1 MIVTSNGYKDAIK
14 KNRIFYADIQI
25 TTEKGEK
32 ISVTKENLF
41 SLSITDNVSSANS
54 FDVGSAISNQVT
66 IKLDNS
72 KGIYDQYDFADAQI
86 LVKIGLR
93 LADGTTEWLNKGL
106 FTSDPGEDTGAAL
119 TLKAYDNMLKFDRSY
134 SNSSL
139 TYPASLGAIVRDA
152 CSRCEVP
159 LGTPTFDM
167 DDFVVQQRP
176 EDEALTFREVLCWVG
191 QLSCHWFRCNTA
203 GQLEAGWYDTDGYE
217 NDTGKFFEVKNI
229 TSQNISEDVVIT
241 GVKIKQKSGAEYLV
255 GNKGYVLEITEN
267 ELLQDADIQTVGS
280 LLGEKL
286 IGLRFRKLSVTH
298 QSDPSM
304 EAGDLAKVTTRNATY
319 KTLITG
325 TTFQLGAGQQSEC
338 AAETPIRKSADR
350 FSKSTQNYV
359 SLRKLIK
366 QEKTDRELAIEN
378 LNKVLENSS
387 GLYPTYEEQ
396 PDGSTITYFHD
407 KPTLAESKNVI
418 KITADAVGVS
428 NDGGKTYPF
437 GFFLTGTMITKL
449 LYAEGINADYIDA
462 GSITVKDQQEKIIFQ
477 ADFATGKVTISGD
490 CVMIGDK
497 TATDAIKDAMDAAT
511 AAASNMTMQLDNDHA
526 TVPVDADGKYEKF
539 PEGITTRPIV
549 MYGSKDV
556 TDQCSFSIT
565 ESTAISGAWDSET
578 RTYVATALEADTAWV
593 DIKATYLGT
602 LSVSKRFTVSKLH
615 AGVVG
620 PPGRVYSLE
629 MSVSIVKIGKDN
641 VYNPDAISAAAYF
654 REDTN
659 ARQAYNGRFRIRET
673 ADGYTWSTIY
683 ESTQDESSIEHY
695 LYTLFRTT
703 DGKLIQ
709 ASNGSYL
716 AMPRAISEIEVSL
729 FSAGDAG
736 ELIDIKRVSVL
747 KEVAA
752 LTQEEIFNILTND
765 GAAKGIY
772 KIGKELY
779 VNATYMR
786 AGVLADLLGR
796 NRWNLETGEFRLS
809 GMATVDGKL
818 IADKEAVA
826 ATEKALKE
834 AIEKVNNSVT
844 DVEKQINMENVFNL
858 WFQNG
863 KTKGFLLDSN
873 GDLYV
878 SFSYARG
885 GTLKLGGVNNGN
897 GLLSILDANGS
908 QVGYID
914 NTGVNF
920 KKGTFSGQ
928 LSAAT
933 GTFSGTL
940 SAAKGTFAGDVSAAT
955 GTFKGAIESKTS
967 DGKSSVR
974 LNGAHVYFNTQIGP
988 AASDYNKQYA
998 YIRPEE
1004 YKVVQVDEILT
1015 EITYPSLVMRSNYD
1029 LKLNCNG
1036 TNVLHARH
1044 NATPKLS
1051 LSSFTTS
1058 GQKSRVVE
1066 GTQYGDRL
1074 LYCYETPT
1082 PMFADIGGGQLN
1094 EDGFAVVAL
1103 DPVFMQTVN
1112 TSAEYRVF
1120 LQKEGKGDIWIEAK
1134 EPAFFT
1140 VKGTPGLIFAWEV
1153 KCIQK
1158 GFETLRLE
1166 DYGLAKNVGG
1176 QLTETEIKTE
1186 RLIGKSIYAFDQET
1200 SVLIGQTIRER
1211 EEESKQ
1217 LISVTITHQENEME
1231 ELIYESIKNAEH
1243 YEPEW

>member
-1 MIVTSNGYKDAIK
+1 MIATSNGYKDAIK

-32 ISVTKENLF
+32 ISATKENLF

-72 KGIYDQYDFADAQI
+72 KEIYDQYDFADAQI

-152 CSRCEVP
+152 CSCCEVP

-241 GVKIKQKSGAEYLV
+241 GVKIKQKSGAEYLA
-255 GNKGYVLEITEN
+255 GDKGYVLEITEN

-407 KPTLAESKNVI
+407 KPTMAESKNVI

-437 GFFLTGTMITKL
+437 GFFLTGEMITKL

-462 GSITVKDQQEKIIFQ
+462 GAITVKDQQEKIIFQ

-497 TATDAIKDAMDAAT
+497 TATDAIKDAMDTAT

-526 TVPVDADGKYEKF
+526 TVPVDADGNYEKF
-539 PEGITTRPIV
+539 PEGITTSPIV

-565 ESTAISGAWDSET
+565 ESAAISGAWDSGT

-615 AGVVG
+615 AGMVG
-620 PPGRVYSLE
+620 PPGRVYTLE
-629 MSVSIVKIGKDN
+629 TSVSIVKIGKNN
-641 VYNPDAISAAAYF
+641 VYNPDAISAAAYY

-673 ADGYTWSTIY
+673 ADGYTWNTIY

-695 LYTLFRTT
+695 LYTFFRTT

-752 LTQEEIFNILTND
+752 LTQEEIFNILTDD

-809 GMATVDGKL
+809 GMATVDDKL

-914 NTGVNF
+914 NTGVHFNQ
-920 KKGTFSGQ
+920 GEFSGKVT
-928 LSAAT
+928 AET
-933 GTFSGTL
+933 GKIGGFTIDKTNLHTGNRTTINSVDAGAYLGNNGFSC
-940 SAAKGTFAGDVSAAT
+940 
-955 GTFKGAIESKTS
+955 S
-967 DGKSSVR
+967 DGKNKLANLNTGYLWIRTTAARSSANGIYMERYGASSRGYISAELIALEDTADELITEDYFRVNKSGLSVR
-974 LNGAHVYFNTQIGP
+974 GSKNRIAKTN
-988 AASDYNKQYA
+988 
-998 YIRPEE
+998 
-1004 YKVVQVDEILT
+1004 
-1015 EITYPSLVMRSNYD
+1015 NY
-1029 LKLNCNG
+1029 
-1036 TNVLHARH
+1036 
-1044 NATPKLS
+1044 
-1051 LSSFTTS
+1051 
-1058 GQKSRVVE
+1058 Q
-1066 GTQYGDRL
+1066 DRL
-1074 LYCYETPT
+1074 LYCYEMGSP
-1082 PMFADIGGGQLN
+1082 FFGDIGTATIGA
-1094 EDGFAVVAL
+1094 DGMCFV
-1103 DPVFMQTVN
+1103 DIDDIFSETVIPGM
-1112 TSAEYRVF
+1112 EYYVF
-1120 LQKEGKGDIWIEAK
+1120 LQKEGEGDLYVSQKTETYF
-1134 EPAFFT
+1134 E
-1140 VKGTPGLIFAWEV
+1140 VSGTPGLRFSWEL
-1153 KCIQK
+1153 KARQS
-1158 GFETLRLE
+1158 GYE
-1166 DYGLAKNVGG
+1166 Y
-1176 QLTETEIKTE
+1176 E
-1186 RLIGKSIYAFDQET
+1186 RLNNYLPAEEQEIDYAQQAICMMNDFYQE
-1200 SVLIGQTIRER
+1200 Q
-1211 EEESKQ
+1211 EE
-1217 LISVTITHQENEME
+1217 
-1231 ELIYESIKNAEH
+1231 
-1243 YEPEW
+1243 

>member
-1 MIVTSNGYKDAIK
+1 MINVSEKFKELMQNNTDFKEFAEIT
-14 KNRIFYADIQI
+14 FAD
-25 TTEKGEK
+25 GR
-32 ISVTKENLF
+32 
-41 SLSITDNVSSANS
+41 SLSIDESGFTVANNGVTDGASSNS
-54 FDVGSAISNQVT
+54 IPIGEALCRSAQIELLNDDGHLQS
-66 IKLDNS
+66 
-72 KGIYDQYDFADAQI
+72 YDFTGARIRLYTTFDLGDAVERIENGIFTVTQPETYGTTVAVMAFDDMYRADRQFNTSLSFPTTARTLLDDICSRCDILLASASFRNQNFVINAKPVGEYTFRQI
-86 LVKIGLR
+86 IGYIAMIAGGNARINRQGALEILSYTFDWENAHNLTEWVNLKTDASDIVITGVQTSKSTAAEDDSDTETIILEGSEGYVIPVSNPLAVGQEQTLVSLLGEVLIGATFRKFEGDYIAYPIAEFMDMAKITDWAGNTYNTFLTDVDFVFFGFTTMKNSATSGLR
-93 LADGTTEWLNKGL
+93 LA
-106 FTSDPGEDTGAAL
+106 SQ
-119 TLKAYDNMLKFDRSY
+119 YRS
-134 SNSSL
+134 
-139 TYPASLGAIVRDA
+139 PAQGAIIKA
-152 CSRCEVP
+152 IE
-159 LGTPTFDM
+159 L
-167 DDFVVQQRP
+167 
-176 EDEALTFREVLCWVG
+176 
-191 QLSCHWFRCNTA
+191 
-203 GQLEAGWYDTDGYE
+203 
-217 NDTGKFFEVKNI
+217 VK
-229 TSQNISEDVVIT
+229 
-241 GVKIKQKSGAEYLV
+241 K
-255 GNKGYVLEITEN
+255 
-267 ELLQDADIQTVGS
+267 
-280 LLGEKL
+280 
-286 IGLRFRKLSVTH
+286 
-298 QSDPSM
+298 
-304 EAGDLAKVTTRNATY
+304 
-319 KTLITG
+319 
-325 TTFQLGAGQQSEC
+325 
-338 AAETPIRKSADR
+338 
-350 FSKSTQNYV
+350 
-359 SLRKLIK
+359 
-366 QEKTDRELAIEN
+366 EKTDRELAIEN

-387 GLYPTYEEQ
+387 GLYPTYEKQE
-396 PDGSTITYFHD
+396 DGSTITYFHD

-462 GSITVKDQQEKIIFQ
+462 GAITVKDQQGKIIFQ
-477 ADFATGKVTISGD
+477 ADFATGKVMISGD

-497 TATDAIKDAMDAAT
+497 TATDAIKDVMDTAT

-526 TVPVDADGKYEKF
+526 TVPVDADGNYEKF

-565 ESTAISGAWDSET
+565 ESAAISGAWDSET

-620 PPGRVYSLE
+620 PPGRVYTLE
-629 MSVSIVKIGKDN
+629 TSVSIVKIGKDN

-695 LYTLFRTT
+695 LYTFFRTT

-765 GAAKGIY
+765 GASKGVY

-809 GMATVDGKL
+809 GMATVDGKQ

-834 AIEKVNNSVT
+834 AIEKVNSSVT

-914 NTGVNF
+914 NTGVHFNQ
-920 KKGTFSGQ
+920 GEFSGKVT
-928 LSAAT
+928 AET
-933 GTFSGTL
+933 GKIGGFTIDKTNLHTGNRTTINSVGAGAYLGNNGFSC
-940 SAAKGTFAGDVSAAT
+940 
-955 GTFKGAIESKTS
+955 S
-967 DGKSSVR
+967 DGKNKLANLNTGYLWIRTTAARSSANGIYMERYGASSRGYISAELIALEDTADELITEDYFRVNKSGLSVR
-974 LNGAHVYFNTQIGP
+974 GSKNRIAKTN
-988 AASDYNKQYA
+988 
-998 YIRPEE
+998 
-1004 YKVVQVDEILT
+1004 
-1015 EITYPSLVMRSNYD
+1015 NY
-1029 LKLNCNG
+1029 
-1036 TNVLHARH
+1036 
-1044 NATPKLS
+1044 
-1051 LSSFTTS
+1051 
-1058 GQKSRVVE
+1058 Q
-1066 GTQYGDRL
+1066 DRL
-1074 LYCYETPT
+1074 LYCYEMGSP
-1082 PMFADIGGGQLN
+1082 FFGDIGTATIGA
-1094 EDGFAVVAL
+1094 DGKCFV
-1103 DPVFMQTVN
+1103 DIDDIFSETVIPEM
-1112 TSAEYRVF
+1112 EYYVF
-1120 LQKEGKGDIWIEAK
+1120 LQKEGEGDLYVSQKTGTYFE
-1134 EPAFFT
+1134 
-1140 VKGTPGLIFAWEV
+1140 VSGTPGLRFSWEL
-1153 KCIQK
+1153 KARQS
-1158 GFETLRLE
+1158 G
-1166 DYGLAKNVGG
+1166 YGY
-1176 QLTETEIKTE
+1176 E
-1186 RLIGKSIYAFDQET
+1186 RLNNYLPAEEQEIDYAQQAICMMNDFYQE
-1200 SVLIGQTIRER
+1200 Q
-1211 EEESKQ
+1211 EE
-1217 LISVTITHQENEME
+1217 
-1231 ELIYESIKNAEH
+1231 
-1243 YEPEW
+1243 

>member
-1 MIVTSNGYKDAIK
+1 MINVSEKFKELMQNNTDFKEFAEIT
-14 KNRIFYADIQI
+14 FAD
-25 TTEKGEK
+25 GR
-32 ISVTKENLF
+32 
-41 SLSITDNVSSANS
+41 SLSIDESGFTVANNGVTDGASSNS
-54 FDVGSAISNQVT
+54 IPIGEALCRSAQIELLNDDGHLQS
-66 IKLDNS
+66 
-72 KGIYDQYDFADAQI
+72 YDFTGARIRLYTTFDLGDAVERIENGIFTVTQPETYGTTVAVMAFDDMYRADRQFNTSLSFPTTARTLLDDICSRCDILLASASFRNQNFVINAKPVGEYTFRQI
-86 LVKIGLR
+86 IGYIAMIAGGNARINRQGALEILSYTFDWENAHNLTEWVNLKTDASDIVITGVQTSKSTAAEDDSDTETIILEGSEGYVIPVSNPLAVGQEQTLVSLLGEVLIGATFRKFEGDYIAYPIAEFMDMAKITDWAGNTYNTFLTDVDFVFFGFTTMKNSATSGLR
-93 LADGTTEWLNKGL
+93 LA
-106 FTSDPGEDTGAAL
+106 SQ
-119 TLKAYDNMLKFDRSY
+119 YRS
-134 SNSSL
+134 
-139 TYPASLGAIVRDA
+139 PAQGAIIKA
-152 CSRCEVP
+152 IE
-159 LGTPTFDM
+159 L
-167 DDFVVQQRP
+167 
-176 EDEALTFREVLCWVG
+176 
-191 QLSCHWFRCNTA
+191 
-203 GQLEAGWYDTDGYE
+203 
-217 NDTGKFFEVKNI
+217 VK
-229 TSQNISEDVVIT
+229 
-241 GVKIKQKSGAEYLV
+241 K
-255 GNKGYVLEITEN
+255 
-267 ELLQDADIQTVGS
+267 
-280 LLGEKL
+280 
-286 IGLRFRKLSVTH
+286 
-298 QSDPSM
+298 
-304 EAGDLAKVTTRNATY
+304 
-319 KTLITG
+319 
-325 TTFQLGAGQQSEC
+325 
-338 AAETPIRKSADR
+338 
-350 FSKSTQNYV
+350 
-359 SLRKLIK
+359 
-366 QEKTDRELAIEN
+366 EKTDRELAIEN

-462 GSITVKDQQEKIIFQ
+462 GAITVKDQQEKIIFQ

-490 CVMIGDK
+490 CVMIGDR
-497 TATDAIKDAMDAAT
+497 TATEAIQDAMDTAT

-565 ESTAISGAWDSET
+565 ESAAISGAWDSGT

-673 ADGYTWSTIY
+673 ADGYTWNTIY

-695 LYTLFRTT
+695 LYTFFRTT

-709 ASNGSYL
+709 ASNGSYI
-716 AMPRAISEIEVSL
+716 AMPRAISEIEISL

-752 LTQEEIFNILTND
+752 LTQEEIFNILTDD
-765 GAAKGIY
+765 GAVKGIY

-809 GMATVDGKL
+809 GMATVDGKQ
-818 IADKEAVA
+818 IADKEAVV

-897 GLLSILDANGS
+897 GLLSILDADGS

-914 NTGVNF
+914 NTGVHFNQ
-920 KKGTFSGQ
+920 GEFSGKVT
-928 LSAAT
+928 AET
-933 GTFSGTL
+933 GKIGGFTIDKTNLHTGNRTTINSVGAGAYLGNNGFSC
-940 SAAKGTFAGDVSAAT
+940 
-955 GTFKGAIESKTS
+955 S
-967 DGKSSVR
+967 DGKNKLANLNTGYLWIRTTAARSSANGIYMERYGASSRGYISAELIALEDTADELITEDYFRVNKSGLSVR
-974 LNGAHVYFNTQIGP
+974 GSKNRIAKTN
-988 AASDYNKQYA
+988 
-998 YIRPEE
+998 
-1004 YKVVQVDEILT
+1004 
-1015 EITYPSLVMRSNYD
+1015 NY
-1029 LKLNCNG
+1029 
-1036 TNVLHARH
+1036 
-1044 NATPKLS
+1044 
-1051 LSSFTTS
+1051 
-1058 GQKSRVVE
+1058 Q
-1066 GTQYGDRL
+1066 DRL
-1074 LYCYETPT
+1074 LYCYEMGSP
-1082 PMFADIGGGQLN
+1082 FFGDIGMATIGA
-1094 EDGFAVVAL
+1094 DGKCFV
-1103 DPVFMQTVN
+1103 DIDDIFSETVIPGM
-1112 TSAEYRVF
+1112 EYYVF
-1120 LQKEGKGDIWIEAK
+1120 LQKEGEGDLCVSQKTETYF
-1134 EPAFFT
+1134 E
-1140 VKGTPGLIFAWEV
+1140 VSGTPGLRFSWEL
-1153 KCIQK
+1153 KARQS
-1158 GFETLRLE
+1158 G
-1166 DYGLAKNVGG
+1166 YGY
-1176 QLTETEIKTE
+1176 E
-1186 RLIGKSIYAFDQET
+1186 RLNNYLPAEEQEIDYAQQAICMMNDFYQE
-1200 SVLIGQTIRER
+1200 Q
-1211 EEESKQ
+1211 EE
-1217 LISVTITHQENEME
+1217 
-1231 ELIYESIKNAEH
+1231 
-1243 YEPEW
+1243 